1 MMKKEWLML
10 ALVLVGIIFISGC
23 ADQDGEIVP
32 EYKDEALKM
41 EIEVTDRVLPNQAI
55 NMKVRLTNQVRDD
68 VENVEFRVTDFYGL
82 VLVNQRCPIDPLTSS
97 TLELRGP
104 SACGF
109 ISTLCGCGPF
119 NIQSLDEEEMS
130 FVFRVPSQEEVARIG
145 RELEPEFTLEYD
157 YSGET
162 TYLIPIISQNERST
176 SAKPQLVQK
185 KGPIHVDIERG
196 FTSSTGDWEISG
208 SGFSIVVRVKDVVNS
223 KNELVIYDY
232 DQDKGQNVFVGEL
245 NINLN
250 FDPNSELACDFDKS
264 SFEPNLDIELP
275 MDTPLVCA
283 LVGDSGLAPWVYG
296 QVKMNY
302 NYRYRVVE
310 TKSIMVETVID

>member
-1 MMKKEWLML
+1 MKKGWLIL

-23 ADQDGEIVP
+23 ADQDGEIIP

-41 EIEVTDRVLPNQAI
+41 EIEVTDRVLPSQAI
-55 NMKVRLTNQVRDD
+55 NMKVYLTNQVIDD
-68 VENVEFRVTDFYGL
+68 VENIEFRVTDFYGL
-82 VLVNQRCPIDPLTSS
+82 ELVNQMCPVDPLTS
-97 TLELRGP
+97 LPAEL
-104 SACGF
+104 SNCGF
-109 ISTLCGCGPF
+109 ISTNCGCGPF
-119 NIQSLDEEEMS
+119 SVQSLDDEEMS
-130 FVFRVPSQEEVARIG
+130 FVFRVPTQEEIARIG

-162 TYLIPIISQNERST
+162 TYFIPIISPNERST
-176 SAKPQLVQK
+176 SAKPQLVQT

-208 SGFSIVVRVKDVVNS
+208 SGFSIVVRVKDVVNPR
-223 KNELVIYDY
+223 NELSIY
-232 DQDKGQNVFVGEL
+232 NESFVMTL
-245 NINLN
+245 NDILEINPSFGN
-250 FDPNSELACDFDKS
+250 CDFNPIS
-264 SFEPNLDIELP
+264 PQQNITLP
-275 MDTPLVCA
+275 MDTPLICA

-302 NYRYRVVE
+302 DDYRYRVVE